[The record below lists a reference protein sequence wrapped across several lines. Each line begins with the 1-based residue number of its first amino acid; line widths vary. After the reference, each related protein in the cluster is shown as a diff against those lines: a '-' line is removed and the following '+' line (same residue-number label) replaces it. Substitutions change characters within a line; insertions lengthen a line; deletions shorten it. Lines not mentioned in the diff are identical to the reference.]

1 MVWYVLCDCCVS
13 DGKMEAVTTA
23 QESYTGTMT
32 ARQGLSVPADKLRI
46 GEAGVAFEVSD
57 VDDDDD
63 DVDDVD
69 DD

>member
-1 MVWYVLCDCCVS
+1 MWCVVCDCCVS

-32 ARQGLSVPADKLRI
+32 ARQGLAVPADKLRI

-57 VDDDDD
+57 D
-63 DVDDVD
+63 DVDVD
-69 DD
+69 DLS